1 MKDGS
6 LYVTLKTGLR
16 VRGVF
21 RNARCGGDEK
31 PEDPTV
37 KRTKTALALA
47 CALLCVFYL
56 SGCAKRTQLPDPRA
70 EAGGKIVSVES
81 MLERARA
88 EGAQDTW
95 EYGEAARL
103 LERARALMEQGDFE
117 GAAALLSEA
126 EINAVMALGAA
137 RSMTYMSGVD
147 EDAQE
152 LQKSMLE
159 EAFSSEAADAP
170 GVSDVF
176 FEFDSSK
183 ISERAR
189 GTLNSNADALAADAE
204 NIRFVVVAGFCDT
217 RGTEEYNLSLGKKR
231 AEQVRKYMIGRGVSP
246 STIHSVSKGETDM
259 WQKGTSE
266 ESYGKNRRAHFRVLF
281 K

>member
-1 MKDGS
+1 M
-6 LYVTLKTGLR
+6 
-16 VRGVF
+16 
-21 RNARCGGDEK
+21 
-31 PEDPTV
+31 
-37 KRTKTALALA
+37 KRTKPALALA
-47 CALLCVFYL
+47 CALLCVLYL

-81 MLERARA
+81 MLARARA

-126 EINAVMALGAA
+126 EINAVMALGAV

-159 EAFSSEAADAP
+159 EAFSSGAADAP

-183 ISERAR
+183 ISEKAR
-189 GTLNSNADALAADAE
+189 GTLDANADALAADAE

-246 STIHSVSKGETDM
+246 STIHSVSKGETDI

>member
-1 MKDGS
+1 MK
-6 LYVTLKTGLR
+6 
-16 VRGVF
+16 
-21 RNARCGGDEK
+21 RN
-31 PEDPTV
+31 
-37 KRTKTALALA
+37 KTAAALV
-47 CALLCVFYL
+47 CTILCVFYL
-56 SGCAKRTQLPDPRA
+56 SGCAKLTKFADPRVT
-70 EAGGKIVSVES
+70 AGERISSVES

-88 EGAQDTW
+88 EGAEDTW
-95 EYGEAARL
+95 EYGEASRL

-126 EINAVMALGAA
+126 EINAVMALGSA
-137 RSMTYMSGVD
+137 RDLAYMSGLD

-159 EAFSSEAADAP
+159 EAFSSETAGAA

-183 ISERAR
+183 ISQTAR
-189 GTLNSNADALAADAE
+189 GTLDRNAAALAANAE
-204 NIRFVVVAGFCDT
+204 KIRFVVVAGYCDV

-231 AEQVRKYMIGRGVSP
+231 AEQVKKYMIGKGVSP
-246 STIHSVSKGETDM
+246 AMIYSVSKGETDM

-266 ESYGKNRRAHFRVLF
+266 ESYGKNRRANFRVLL

>member
-1 MKDGS
+1 M
-6 LYVTLKTGLR
+6 
-16 VRGVF
+16 
-21 RNARCGGDEK
+21 
-31 PEDPTV
+31 
-37 KRTKTALALA
+37 KRTKTVLALA
-47 CALLCVFYL
+47 CALLCVSYL
-56 SGCAKRTQLPDPRA
+56 SGCAKRSQLADLRA

-95 EYGEAARL
+95 EYGEASRL
-103 LERARALMEQGDFE
+103 LERARTLMEQGDFE

-126 EINAVMALGAA
+126 EINAVMALGAV
-137 RSMTYMSGVD
+137 RSASYMSGVD

-159 EAFSSEAADAP
+159 EAFSSGAADAP

-183 ISERAR
+183 ISQKAR
-189 GTLNSNADALAADAE
+189 GTLNANADALAADAE

-231 AEQVRKYMIGRGVSP
+231 AEQVRKYMIGRGMSP